1 MSFPLQVGSVLVP
14 DPPALAALVRRDAS
28 PGGGTVVPG
37 LRPAQWVMEL
47 VTSGALERRLAIG
60 LAAALIQHPEP
71 VTVCE
76 GARLSANLGEG
87 VLGAVVLRALAG
99 HDMALLLQTD
109 PQFPDSSVEDTLL
122 GAATRICQ
130 LSDPQVRRPLLERL
144 RNAGL
149 PALEIPVLCAH
160 GDLEDLAF
168 WLPAVLAEGV
178 SEREM
183 WLVADRIRRDPEA
196 APVIAEVLRE
206 WPHLAAQITA
216 MVARPS

>member
-1 MSFPLQVGSVLVP
+1 
-14 DPPALAALVRRDAS
+14 
-28 PGGGTVVPG
+28 VVPG

-47 VTSGALERRLAIG
+47 VNSGVLERRLAIG

-122 GAATRICQ
+122 MAATRICQ

-144 RNAGL
+144 RHAGL
-149 PALEIPVLCAH
+149 PALEIPVLCDH
-160 GDLEDLAF
+160 GDPEDLAF
-168 WLPAVLAEGV
+168 WLPAVLAEGI

-183 WLVADRIRRDPEA
+183 WLVADRIRRDA
-196 APVIAEVLRE
+196 HAGSVVWDVLRE
-206 WPHLAAQITA
+206 WPDLAEQIRA

>member
-1 MSFPLQVGSVLVP
+1 MSFPLQVGSLVIP

-28 PGGGTVVPG
+28 TGGGTVVPG
-37 LRPAQWVMEL
+37 MRPAQWVMEL
-47 VTSGALERRLAIG
+47 VSRGTLERRLAIG

-122 GAATRICQ
+122 MAATHICP
-130 LSDPQVRRPLLERL
+130 LSDPQIRRPLLERL

-149 PALEIPVLCAH
+149 PALEIPVLCGH
-160 GDLEDLAF
+160 GDAEDLAF
-168 WLPAVLAEGV
+168 WLPAVLAE
-178 SEREM
+178 
-183 WLVADRIRRDPEA
+183 
-196 APVIAEVLRE
+196 
-206 WPHLAAQITA
+206 
-216 MVARPS
+216 VARPS